1 MRRLSL
7 SLVFL
12 SGITLFFLGCKQED
26 YQKSPNGLQYKI
38 ITDEKKP
45 KAKPGEVIEYNIYWR
60 TTKDSV
66 FLNTKDKKIPLTSKV
81 DQPKFQGDPLELL
94 GMLGEGDSASC
105 LVPADM
111 IFRGSPPSFLHHGDM
126 MKLDFKVVK
135 VMSEDD
141 YNKMMAERTKE
152 QLQGE
157 SKAIEAYMTKNNLK
171 GEQTPGGMYVV
182 IEEPGTGKQPLK
194 GNTVKVNYTGTL
206 LDGTAFDSSLNPG
219 REPFEF
225 QLGIGQVIRGWDEG
239 IPYFREGGK
248 GKLIIPSAMGYGEQ
262 GSGGKIPPNS
272 PLVFDI
278 QLLEVK

>member
-26 YQKSPNGLQYKI
+26 YEKSPNGLQYRI
-38 ITDEKKP
+38 ITDQKKP
-45 KAKPGEVIEYNIYWR
+45 KAKQGEVIEYNIYWR

-66 FLNTKDKKIPLTSKV
+66 FLNTKDKKIPLTSRV
-81 DQPKFQGDPLELL
+81 DKPKFQGDPLELL

-126 MKLDFKVVK
+126 MKLDFKVVR
-135 VMSEDD
+135 VMSEED

-182 IEEPGTGKQPLK
+182 IEEPGTGKQPQK
-194 GNTVKVNYTGTL
+194 GNTVKVNYSGTL
-206 LDGTAFDSSLNPG
+206 LDGTPFDSSLNPG